1 MAAFL
6 RITLKIL
13 AAAGLSVLALCVLFV
28 LNALRV
34 AVCAYLRKPVRQHRE
49 KLAAKEDYVPLQE
62 IPADA
67 STILIATEDYEF
79 LSHHGFSIPAI
90 LHAMQENHWRKLK
103 KAAKW
108 GGSGITQQLVK
119 NMYLHSGKTYTRKLA
134 ELFLSAWIELR
145 ISKQQI
151 LELYFNVV
159 YYGRSQYGIGPAARH
174 YFDARPCALSMNQ
187 LVSLLCILPC
197 PDRYNPLDCPEL
209 FQKAR
214 EITLRRLVTNQ
225 CLSPEYAREL
235 AAMPWNAFSAPPELT
250 IARHYLMKNACYRE
264 NLKSKKAKYVHFHQ
278 NGPSG
283 LMLHSVGCAQS
294 TPFVFLK
301 TWNRRHFDDACVHA
315 FIDAEDGT
323 VYQTLPWDFRGWHCG
338 GAGNNT
344 HIGVEMCESD
354 CIKYAGG
361 ADFEALDPE
370 AARRHALRA
379 YDSAVK
385 LFAMLCLS
393 YRLEP
398 SSIVSHREGCALGIA
413 SDHKDP
419 EHLWE
424 GLGLDLTMDR
434 FRADVQAKIN
444 DAPFHWISG
453 PPYKKKYPFWRR
465 FKSFFFQK

>member
-13 AAAGLSVLALCVLFV
+13 AAAGLSVLAFCVLFV

-34 AVCAYLRKPVRQHRE
+34 AVCAYARKPVRQYRK
-49 KLAAKEDYVPLQE
+49 KLAEKEDYVPLQE

-67 STILIATEDYEF
+67 STILIATEDYAF

-90 LHAMQENHWRKLK
+90 LHAMRENHWRKLK

-134 ELFLSAWIELR
+134 ELFLSVWIELR

-151 LELYFNVV
+151 LELYFNIV

-174 YFDARPCALSMNQ
+174 YFGTSPRALSMNQ
-187 LVSLLCILPC
+187 LVSLLCILPS
-197 PDRYNPLDCPEL
+197 PDRYNPLDCPDL

-214 EITLRRLVTNQ
+214 EITLRRLVINQ

-235 AAMPWNAFSAPPELT
+235 AAMPWDAFSAPPELT
-250 IARHYLMKNACYRE
+250 IVRHYLTKNACYRK
-264 NLKSKKAKYVHFHQ
+264 NLKSKKANYVHFHQ

-294 TPFVFLK
+294 TPGGFLK
-301 TWNRRHFDDACVHA
+301 AWNRRRFDDACVHA

-361 ADFEALDPE
+361 AEFEVLDPE
-370 AARRHALRA
+370 GAKRAALCA
-379 YDSAVK
+379 YESAVK

-398 SSIVSHREGCALGIA
+398 SAIVSHREGCALGIA

-434 FRADVQAKIN
+434 FRADVQARVDGGAFRWFCGPARNIRR
-444 DAPFHWISG
+444 PFL
-453 PPYKKKYPFWRR
+453 RR
-465 FKSFFFQK
+465 VWAYLFQR